1 MILIISACSSSKNDT
16 NPIPEKSVRI
26 SPRDYLDDA
35 EHVSQLLA
43 TRKRIFEDPRANI
56 GSSVTHAFDLYVNA
70 GYAYKQLRLEN
81 NEEMKTLLGKDDQIE
96 WFFLSGGYGIIN
108 ALEPAVKYQATF
120 NRSISYQNDIPFTGT
135 LWKRFLP
142 KILDEIISKYNPEMT
157 YVFGSRDYT
166 WFIKQTQTWE
176 DDKVIMLES
185 TGSPGP
191 HWLSPRINALV
202 NHILRDEV
210 YRFNARYNKFNKQ

>member
-1 MILIISACSSSKNDT
+1 MILIITSCSASKNDVIS
-16 NPIPEKSVRI
+16 IPSGSRLVA
-26 SPRDYLDDA
+26 PQDYLDD
-35 EHVSQLLA
+35 EKLVSRLLSI
-43 TRKRIFEDPRANI
+43 RESIFQDPRSHVGNR
-56 GSSVTHAFDLYVNA
+56 GTYAFDLYVKAGNA
-70 GYAYKQLRLEN
+70 YRDLRRDNYEK
-81 NEEMKTLLGKDDQIE
+81 MKELLVSGNSVG
-96 WFFLSGGYGIIN
+96 WFFLSGGYGIIH

-120 NRSISYQNDIPFTGT
+120 NRSISYQNDIPFTGA
-135 LWKRFLP
+135 LWKRILP

-176 DDKVIMLES
+176 GDDVIMLES

-191 HWLSPRINALV
+191 HWLSTRINALV

-210 YRFNARYNKFNKQ
+210 YGFNARYNKFNKQ